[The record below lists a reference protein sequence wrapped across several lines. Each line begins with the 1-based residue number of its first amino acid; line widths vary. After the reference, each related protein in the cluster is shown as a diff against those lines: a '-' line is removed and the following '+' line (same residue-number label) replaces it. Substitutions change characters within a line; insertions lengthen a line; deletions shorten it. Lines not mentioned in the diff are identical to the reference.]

1 MVSEKK
7 DKLNEKKLDTESFKN
22 ELSYL
27 RISIYSERIKK
38 RTRRR
43 LERMKKRLV
52 ERKKKEAFPRKGGKY
67 NELFQDLSKE
77 SWTNDTK
84 TTTK

>member
-1 MVSEKK
+1 MVTEKK
-7 DKLNEKKLDTESFKN
+7 DKLNEKNLDTESFKK

-43 LERMKKRLV
+43 LERMKKRLM
-52 ERKKKEAFPRKGGKY
+52 ERKKKEAFPRK
-67 NELFQDLSKE
+67 
-77 SWTNDTK
+77 
-84 TTTK
+84 